1 MLKISEA
8 INHLV
13 SLYGKK
19 IIILPDFIGALPIH
33 EQHLYV
39 EVVPST
45 NECPAIYIKE
55 QDIEEAREKNVGVII
70 FGLWQILCESNLISF
85 NRELQVIKLNDEDG
99 YYLYCELGRAI
110 FSGVYKAGFIA
121 ADADLELC
129 DAYEINLSID
139 QLKLPANEAKLAKEM
154 SFDRKKISK
163 NSLVLFSFVICLILF
178 SAFSINFF
186 LKIINKNQ
194 LSLLDSNEKKLEKLM
209 IDWNLL
215 RAKKLSNFPDDS
227 VLIDRLATVWL
238 VDKTLETEEKQS
250 FYNEKIVATVHK
262 WSKKYSEEHD
272 WLDASLRSDGKWLV
286 SIKK

>member
-163 NSLVLFSFVICLILF
+163 NSYYH
-178 SAFSINFF
+178 
-186 LKIINKNQ
+186 
-194 LSLLDSNEKKLEKLM
+194 
-209 IDWNLL
+209 
-215 RAKKLSNFPDDS
+215 
-227 VLIDRLATVWL
+227 
-238 VDKTLETEEKQS
+238 S
-250 FYNEKIVATVHK
+250 FYQQDKFQDV
-262 WSKKYSEEHD
+262 
-272 WLDASLRSDGKWLV
+272 
-286 SIKK
+286 